1 LGLFSYAAAQGY
13 MRARLPRLLSPI
25 AWARLT
31 DAASGADLNRLL
43 SGTAI
48 ARFLV
53 GDGRIQLPRL
63 RGEIAR
69 AERAVARFL
78 PRRSRELVQWYNRR
92 FEIENLKTVLRA
104 VHFRLEPARALTS
117 LIPIQPSPQRWE
129 ALIQTDSVPALID
142 RLAESPFIRPLQFAL
157 ERYQEERRLFYLE
170 IALDLF
176 YFQKLVRLIEALS
189 GRDAQDVRRSLG
201 RWIAVQNLLWAYR
214 YRLYGR
220 MTPEEIV
227 NFTLHRAFLGGL
239 ETVRRVA
246 LGSPLSTEAA
256 RLGFSLPPELPE
268 LDALTR
274 IEFLAQRE
282 RFRQAAAILS
292 KSLFYLDAVL
302 AYSWLLES
310 EARDLA
316 VVVEGKGAG
325 LSGAQIAARLVRTQ
339 YVRT

>member
-1 LGLFSYAAAQGY
+1 
-13 MRARLPRLLSPI
+13 MRARLPRLLSPV
-25 AWARLT
+25 AWVRLT
-31 DAASGADLNRLL
+31 EASSGADLNRLL

-53 GDGRIQLPRL
+53 GDGRMQLPRV
-63 RGEIAR
+63 RGEIAM

-78 PRRSRELVQWYNRR
+78 PRRSRELLQWYNRR

-104 VHFRLEPARALTS
+104 VHFRLEPARVLTS

-129 ALIQTDSVPALID
+129 ALVTTHIGADSVAALID
-142 RLAESPFIRPLQFAL
+142 RLAGSPFIRPLEFAL
-157 ERYQEERRLFYLE
+157 ERYRQERRLFYLE

-176 YFQKLVRLIEALS
+176 YFQKLVRLVQALT
-189 GRDAQDVRRSLG
+189 GRDAEEVKRSLG

-214 YRLYGR
+214 YRIYGR

-227 NFTLHRAFLGGL
+227 NFTLHRAFAAGL

-246 LGSPLSTEAA
+246 LGSPLYAEAA
-256 RLGFSLPPELPE
+256 RLGFSVSAELPE

-310 EARDLA
+310 ETRDLA

-325 LSGAQIAARLVRTQ
+325 LSGEQIAARLVRTQ
-339 YVRT
+339 YART